1 MNSLRNAHPNYDD
14 ATMNRVPWSVP
25 VPNRDLDVKVVL
37 RCDGTVSAFR
47 YYENNRSGSTW
58 VSLGDALYFNF
69 EKTIAPCRHK
79 RLPSQCIDS
88 TPEYR
93 YTFLIRMT
101 AMVKDYIN
109 TVIADKGGVS
119 RSMQKNL
126 EVIREAAMNLKCGNE
141 ETIKKTET
149 QIRKVFANLNLKY
162 DPTFTNTYG
171 SEFDPTFVE
180 GEGIRS
186 TLIQDWFKQ
195 NGYYEDDGTGGSEG
209 NSEASESDEASE
221 CEDGEEEMPDSKTE
235 GSSERYRDSE
245 EESLPSVADG
255 GDEEE
260 VLLEC
265 VFNKPI
271 KGGRIFVKLDSND
284 NE

>member
-1 MNSLRNAHPNYDD
+1 M
-14 ATMNRVPWSVP
+14 
-25 VPNRDLDVKVVL
+25 
-37 RCDGTVSAFR
+37 
-47 YYENNRSGSTW
+47 
-58 VSLGDALYFNF
+58 
-69 EKTIAPCRHK
+69 
-79 RLPSQCIDS
+79 
-88 TPEYR
+88 
-93 YTFLIRMT
+93 
-101 AMVKDYIN
+101 
-109 TVIADKGGVS
+109 IADKGGVS

-126 EVIREAAMNLKCGNE
+126 EVIRDAAMNLKCGNE

-162 DPTFTNTYG
+162 DPTFTNAYG

-180 GEGIRS
+180 GEGKRS

-195 NGYYEDDGTGGSEG
+195 NGYNEDDGTDGSEG
-209 NSEASESDEASE
+209 NSEASEY
-221 CEDGEEEMPDSKTE
+221 EDGEAGMQDSKTD

-271 KGGRIFVKLDSND
+271 KGGRTFVKLDSND